1 MEEQQIQ
8 RLDYL
13 IEKFKIDLEDYKNL
27 QTPTDVETKQSQ
39 ITNKIMLRGS
49 ARFKEWGSKN

>member
-49 ARFKEWGSKN
+49 AKFKK